1 LAAIIAVF
9 LVENGASRQFEDPGV
24 GADNRALEGS
34 GSPQSQAGP
43 RRQKAVI
50 RRPVI
55 RWARSS
61 LRRLLCH

>member
-50 RRPVI
+50 RRPV
-55 RWARSS
+55 
-61 LRRLLCH
+61 